1 MKKETENLTLLLPPD
16 SYWITL
22 ILFNW
27 IQAQLNPITFHN
39 CTQLLLD
46 VSLSLFSLVFSF
58 ASWRVCGRERCS
70 RAPAKRNFGKRP
82 VVSTLKVIATLALPF
97 HLLSHSFSVSVSEYF
112 LLLCVCVCVCA
123 CWLTLSSPLPL
134 CITGKT
140 RKLEG
145 SCTGKEQFC
154 EQLSETVKCL
164 CAGFNHRSRHF
175 PSPVTWI
182 VSIGAW
188 ICSLILFFRTQL
200 TLNAAASCPS
210 LSWCCSSFNFELDKS
225 IHLTCNTFLLSHES
239 KGWTVKRK

>member
-1 MKKETENLTLLLPPD
+1 MFLFFSSPSSFLLHPDVCVAGKDAPGHRQNEILARGLLCPHWKWSPLLP
-16 SYWITL
+16 SHFICSVIHSQYL
-22 ILFNW
+22 S
-27 IQAQLNPITFHN
+27 TFY
-39 CTQLLLD
+39 C
-46 VSLSLFSLVFSF
+46 F
-58 ASWRVCGRERCS
+58 VC
-70 RAPAKRNFGKRP
+70 
-82 VVSTLKVIATLALPF
+82 V
-97 HLLSHSFSVSVSEYF
+97 
-112 LLLCVCVCVCA
+112 CVCVCVCA

-210 LSWCCSSFNFELDKS
+210 LSWCCSSFNFELGKS